1 MAQLEDD
8 GSQKERRMGNFC
20 ILCTVWKN
28 KKFTLTWKIKYFV
41 KLIHIS
47 IGTVLLVKKLL
58 SRKSLW
64 NNCESKV
71 LQFPHCARPTLPSI
85 QSIRNI
91 IFAQLRRCFWNVWN
105 LLTFSI
111 SNIFPIFCGTPC
123 MRLFQR
129 LHFLDCYIYHY
140 SRSSFW
146 HREHA
151 TFVR

>member
-28 KKFTLTWKIKYFV
+28 KKFALTWKIKYFV

-111 SNIFPIFCGTPC
+111 SNIFLWSTLYGAFSKIAFF
-123 MRLFQR
+123 RL
-129 LHFLDCYIYHY
+129 LHLSLFSILLL
-140 SRSSFW
+140 
-146 HREHA
+146 
-151 TFVR
+151 T